1 MRSGLMVENITQQL
15 GEFFGVKNGDGV
27 LVRSVEK
34 GSRADKAGLRAGDVI
49 IRVGDQ
55 PVHDTSDFTHA
66 LHARGSGSVGVAV
79 IRDKKEQTLTVTLPE
94 RKDSGEMLEESLE
107 APEIDAQTQALTE
120 VNNELAQLRPQQ
132 ELVLEESRQ
141 ALEQEQQALCDQQKE
156 LKEQAEKLGQEFGA
170 NSREQFEKNRQKQQ
184 QEMDQF
190 RRELSAKS
198 FDI

>member
-1 MRSGLMVENITQQL
+1 M
-15 GEFFGVKNGDGV
+15 
-27 LVRSVEK
+27 
-34 GSRADKAGLRAGDVI
+34 
-49 IRVGDQ
+49 
-55 PVHDTSDFTHA
+55 
-66 LHARGSGSVGVAV
+66 

-156 LKEQAEKLGQEFGA
+156 LKEQAEKLRQEFGA
-170 NSREQFEKNRQKQQ
+170 NSREQFEKNRQKQK